1 MTWYTAT
8 CNHSIATLI
17 LFCFYTVEQNV
28 GEKQN
33 SRDFSK
39 NIFYNNNNNN
49 SNNNKAILQNKAVNS
64 VCDPF
69 FQLFFCWYVS
79 NPVMSTTRSRTK
91 KKIGSK

>member
-28 GEKQN
+28 GEKQK

-69 FQLFFCWYVS
+69 FQLFFVG
-79 NPVMSTTRSRTK
+79 MFQIR
-91 KKIGSK
+91 